1 LNLGLELGGPTRDVA
16 SELGVRGVPV
26 DGGELR
32 NNGVKAT
39 LDALAAKNLVPCQVG
54 AFGFNALNVGETEKA
69 NLEATLPLAVEAG
82 CPYVVINPASYHPNV
97 FTMVDPRSWTEEA
110 LDEMA
115 RALESP
121 LKVAEKCGAKISI
134 EAINKACIHSPE
146 RFLKLK
152 AKVGSDAL
160 RCNIDPTSLYGYW
173 ELIDSKAFITHLCT
187 SLAGH
192 YGIVH
197 IKETALKDGYHI
209 HSEMVPV
216 GEGYTDWALFL
227 GLVSQ
232 HIPADSWVLIEHCA
246 TPDEARNSV
255 KLIKEAA
262 QKAGVTLT

>member
-1 LNLGLELGGPTRDVA
+1 MKLGLELGAPTRDIA
-16 SELGVRGVPV
+16 SELGIRGVPV
-26 DGGELR
+26 DGSELR
-32 NNGVKAT
+32 NNSVKAT
-39 LDALAAKNLVPCQVG
+39 LAMLAEKNLVPCQVG
-54 AFGFNALNVGETEKA
+54 AFGFNALNVSEAERA

-82 CPYVVINPASYHPNV
+82 CPYVVINPASYHKNV
-97 FTMVDPRSWTEEA
+97 FTMVDRRSWTEDA

-115 RALESP
+115 RALDGP
-121 LKVAEKCGAKISI
+121 LKVAERCGAKISI

-152 AKVGSDAL
+152 SKVGSDAL

-173 ELIDSKAFITHLCT
+173 ELIESKEFITQMCA

-197 IKETALKDGYHI
+197 IKETTLKDGYHI

-216 GEGYTDWALFL
+216 GEGNTDWAHFL
-227 GLVSQ
+227 TQIAPHV
-232 HIPADSWVLIEHCA
+232 PADSWVMIEHCA

-255 KLIKEAA
+255 RLIREAA
-262 QKAGVTLT
+262 QSVGVALE